1 MEVAAKLGTDSARP
15 FGAMV
20 SLAEYGRGDSRGP
33 RIERLPR
40 TSESQVAWKSHQ
52 SGEGVGLRSWSGWGD
67 TQHHLPPVAA
77 DRFCYEKL
85 NVEGTERGNCGRK
98 GSGWV
103 QCNKQ

>member
-1 MEVAAKLGTDSARP
+1 MGSGGLWVMLP
-15 FGAMV
+15 H
-20 SLAEYGRGDSRGP
+20 SLSFS
-33 RIERLPR
+33 L
-40 TSESQVAWKSHQ
+40 S
-52 SGEGVGLRSWSGWGD
+52 L
-67 TQHHLPPVAA
+67 VAA

>member
-1 MEVAAKLGTDSARP
+1 MG
-15 FGAMV
+15 
-20 SLAEYGRGDSRGP
+20 
-33 RIERLPR
+33 
-40 TSESQVAWKSHQ
+40 
-52 SGEGVGLRSWSGWGD
+52 SGMTGVTPGIICLL
-67 TQHHLPPVAA
+67 TVAA

>member
-1 MEVAAKLGTDSARP
+1 MLGGFCD
-15 FGAMV
+15 
-20 SLAEYGRGDSRGP
+20 
-33 RIERLPR
+33 
-40 TSESQVAWKSHQ
+40 
-52 SGEGVGLRSWSGWGD
+52 WGD
-67 TQHHLPPVAA
+67 TLHHLLTVAA